1 MKRSDVAA
9 LCALLFVAVAL
20 SAEDKPKEPLA
31 PVPPANPYVVPA
43 DSPYYVPG
51 AGTPGEG
58 PRVGHVGDPG
68 DAVAP
73 DELGKKEEGD
83 AALAAFLLGYIV
95 GQQPADESSGTQR
108 RAPSRVLTRGPRSL
122 PAFDYEDSHA
132 RFQAWLLAGKSGLRG
147 RIEQASPAP
156 TQAQVAAPPAAL
168 PARPRRPL
176 APAIASWL
184 VAYRPEEA
192 KLLAAADR
200 AALEKTEAGC
210 QALGAAIGA
219 ARIPHA
225 PAPDLESSASSALSW
240 LARAVASC
248 KGGFRDATAL
258 RIDRA
263 RDAFASVDSALGL

>member
-1 MKRSDVAA
+1 MKRSHVVA

-20 SAEDKPKEPLA
+20 SAEDKQAPFA
-31 PVPPANPYVVPA
+31 PVPPADPYIVPSN
-43 DSPYYVPG
+43 SPYYVPG

-73 DELGKKEEGD
+73 DELGKKEGGD

-108 RAPSRVLTRGPRSL
+108 RAPSHIVTRGPRSL

-132 RFQAWLLAGKSGLRG
+132 RFQAWLLAGKSGLPG

-168 PARPRRPL
+168 PARPHRPL
-176 APAIASWL
+176 APAVASWL
-184 VAYRPEEA
+184 VAYRPEES

-200 AALEKTEAGC
+200 AASEKTEAGC
-210 QALGAAIGA
+210 QALGAAVDA
-219 ARIPHA
+219 AHIPRA